1 MKTKLLFI
9 TICLTFLASS
19 SLGEK
24 TLKKDE
30 SYEGDLGIQVI
41 RKITLPK
48 GYHEG
53 LYLDGGN
60 IWVCNGKKINTW
72 VIDTSNGKVSSKI
85 IPVAGFT
92 EGITQVG
99 EGDFWVTDWDD
110 KKLYRVKI
118 KENKM
123 VAERA
128 VSLEPAYPAG
138 VIWTGE
144 ELYVITWTR
153 GIGTKYG
160 LLRMN
165 KEGELLDEIRIKRIH
180 EPAHLAWD
188 GKYLWITSWYNQK
201 VYKISTEDFKILGS
215 FDSPAKDTTGIVWD
229 GEGFWITGTHDDL
242 YKVKLK

>member
-1 MKTKLLFI
+1 
-9 TICLTFLASS
+9 
-19 SLGEK
+19 
-24 TLKKDE
+24 
-30 SYEGDLGIQVI
+30 
-41 RKITLPK
+41 
-48 GYHEG
+48 
-53 LYLDGGN
+53 
-60 IWVCNGKKINTW
+60 
-72 VIDTSNGKVSSKI
+72 
-85 IPVAGFT
+85 
-92 EGITQVG
+92 
-99 EGDFWVTDWDD
+99 
-110 KKLYRVKI
+110 
-118 KENKM
+118 M

-144 ELYVITWTR
+144 KLYVITWTR